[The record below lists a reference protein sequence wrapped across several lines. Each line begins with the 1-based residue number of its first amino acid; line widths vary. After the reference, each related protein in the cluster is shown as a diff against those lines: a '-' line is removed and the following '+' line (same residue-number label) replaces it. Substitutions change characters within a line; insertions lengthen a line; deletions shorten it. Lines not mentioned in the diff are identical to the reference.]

1 MLKIVSFVRY
11 SNSSL
16 MLDSNFLL
24 GAVIFF
30 LLCGVLIFQY
40 QIWED
45 EEYSINKKWLRWKAS
60 AIKGNKGDLSRFYP
74 DSEK

>member
-1 MLKIVSFVRY
+1 MLKIISFVRY

-60 AIKGNKGDLSRFYP
+60 AIKGNKGDLSRFYS